1 MPLKPKEIEHFKEEL
16 IKLKNQMTRVVQGVT
31 EDVKSLEESKG
42 YSQHQADE
50 GTDDFGRTIS
60 LELSSKELEVIRQ
73 IDHALEKIN
82 NGTYGICDITG
93 KEIPKKRLEA
103 IPYASMTVEA
113 QQLLEKRGLETGFEE

>member
-1 MPLKPKEIEHFKEEL
+1 MPLKQKEIEHFKEEL
-16 IKLKNQMTRVVQGVT
+16 LNLKSQLSRVVQGVKD
-31 EDVKSLEESKG
+31 DVKTQEESKG

-60 LELSSKELEVIRQ
+60 LELSNKEFEVIRQ
-73 IDHALEKIN
+73 IDHALSKIE

-93 KEIPKKRLEA
+93 KEIPKKRLDA

-113 QQLLEKRGLETGFEE
+113 QQLLEKGGFEE

>member
-1 MPLKPKEIEHFKEEL
+1 MPLKPQEIEHFKEEL
-16 IKLKNQMTRVVQGVT
+16 LTLKKQISKVVQGVT
-31 EDVKSLEESKG
+31 EDVKTQEESKG

-60 LELSSKELEVIRQ
+60 LELSNKEFEVIKQ
-73 IDHALEKIN
+73 IDHALSKIE

-113 QQLLEKRGLETGFEE
+113 QQLVEKGGFEE

>member
-16 IKLKNQMTRVVQGVT
+16 LKLKSQLSKVVQGVT
-31 EDVKSLEESKG
+31 EDVKTQEESKG

-60 LELSSKELEVIRQ
+60 LELSNKEFEVIKQ
-73 IDHALEKIN
+73 IDHALGKIE

-113 QQLLEKRGLETGFEE
+113 QQLLEKGGFEE

>member
-16 IKLKNQMTRVVQGVT
+16 LKLKSQLSRVVQGVT
-31 EDVKSLEESKG
+31 EDVKSQEESKG

-60 LELSSKELEVIRQ
+60 LELSNKEFEVIKQ
-73 IDHALEKIN
+73 IDHALAKIE

-93 KEIPKKRLEA
+93 KEIPKKRLDA

-113 QQLLEKRGLETGFEE
+113 QELLEKGGFEE